1 MHELSVTN
9 DGIVLRGSR
18 IVVPSTLQQ
27 RVIDIAHAGH
37 QGIVRTKQLLRSFV
51 WFPCI
56 DEKVERAIKRCRN
69 CQANVDSQH
78 FEPILSQPMPLEPWS
93 ELSCDF
99 FGPLSNGK
107 FLFVVID
114 DHSRYPVVKQ
124 VSSTSAKVVLPVLE
138 EVFCMFGV
146 PRVLRSDNGPPF
158 SSFAFRDFARHQ
170 GFTHRRTT
178 QLWPRANGLCER
190 FMRCQGKVIRNAK
203 VSGHSHEKEL
213 LEFLRTYRAT
223 PHAST
228 GFTPNELLRA
238 TPSFY
243 GRHRPSTTRENIEEH
258 AVVRSQPIRR
268 NKHTWHTGSNS
279 ARNTDTPSQ
288 SLSTKTHRR
297 P

>member
-1 MHELSVTN
+1 M
-9 DGIVLRGSR
+9 
-18 IVVPSTLQQ
+18 
-27 RVIDIAHAGH
+27 
-37 QGIVRTKQLLRSFV
+37 RSFV

-228 GFTPNELLRA
+228 GFTPNELLFKSSANTSRLPSLATNSMSNDTALKNDANATKSCDDTLINISTQGAQISKRA
-238 TPSFY
+238 TLSFY
-243 GRHRPSTTRENIEEH
+243 
-258 AVVRSQPIRR
+258 
-268 NKHTWHTGSNS
+268 
-279 ARNTDTPSQ
+279 D
-288 SLSTKTHRR
+288 
-297 P
+297 